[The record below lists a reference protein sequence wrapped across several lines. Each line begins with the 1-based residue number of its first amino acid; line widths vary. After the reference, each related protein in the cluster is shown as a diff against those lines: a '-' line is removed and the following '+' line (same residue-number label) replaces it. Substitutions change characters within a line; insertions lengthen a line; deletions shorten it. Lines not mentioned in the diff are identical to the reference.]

1 MQSQPKTEFQKS
13 FEQLQQQNKQL
24 FEDVELNSK
33 SADEAAIASASIF
46 QQFINK
52 MRYPSEPKLNIISG
66 NTNENTQVLV

>member
-1 MQSQPKTEFQKS
+1 MQSQPKTEFQKQ
-13 FEQLQQQNKQL
+13 FEELLQKNKQL

-33 SADEAAIASASIF
+33 SADEAAITSARNL

-52 MRYPSEPKLNIISG
+52 MRYPSEYKLNIISG